1 MAQVLGRGKGTG
13 WKVLRQEG
21 TRGGHR
27 EANNLASVADALRHT
42 DLAVESRHLREEKA
56 VSISVPG
63 ALSHPQSI
71 RMRSTVDFPSFFF
84 FRKET

>member
-1 MAQVLGRGKGTG
+1 M
-13 WKVLRQEG
+13 
-21 TRGGHR
+21 
-27 EANNLASVADALRHT
+27 ADALRHT

-84 FRKET
+84 SGEKDSPKCEEAKA